1 MTVSPVT
8 SANLSTLIREQ
19 GSRYFGVGINQA
31 APLIGSGLLKKKK
44 CSGEEWTET
53 IFPSASSGTGFVLDR
68 GYLPVGTSGLQAKA
82 RYMPTFAVANIDMG
96 RGASKLN
103 LSVEQVTSQ
112 LDAEMKERAAD
123 VGRNINRGLLA
134 GGVSPNAA
142 VAWSGTAADSTV
154 VLDFLDVSMFRPGMA
169 VDFIDTSAVLAY
181 VVRVL
186 RVTPATVGSNTAN
199 VAGTVTFIN
208 DVVNP
213 ASGAVVAVGGP
224 TITVATNDVFRL
236 RGATAG
242 FGAAS
247 TLQGAVPNSFDD
259 MAGSGAAASFAGIDP
274 TTAANGPYNW
284 IGHSFAIAAA
294 YSQEAMLGFAMRLAA
309 QSGVSPDVCVMAP
322 LVAAAHAASGDYHGA
337 FSGVSAAI
345 SAGRPKSLSTTD
357 KYGNVYEDSGL
368 RVVGAKVM
376 IDPNCP
382 ATSAVLFNSEFTK
395 LGVWSEVGPEEEA
408 GDAVL
413 LDRTRFASGVQFS
426 GAYQLGTSK
435 RSSVGVM
442 SGITGL

>member
-44 CSGEEWTET
+44 CSGDEWTET

-112 LDAEMKERAAD
+112 LDAEMKERAQD
-123 VGRNINRGLLA
+123 VGRNINRALH
-134 GGVSPNAA
+134 GGTVVPQATA
-142 VAWSGTAADSTV
+142 TWSGTAANSTV
-154 VLDFLDVSMFRPGMA
+154 SIDFVDVSLFRPGMA
-169 VDFIDTSAVLAY
+169 ADFIDTSATLAY

-186 RVTPATVGSNTAN
+186 SVTPAAKGSNSAN
-199 VAGTVTFIN
+199 VAGTVSFIN
-208 DVVNP
+208 DVPNP
-213 ASGAVVAVGGP
+213 ATGSVVALGATG
-224 TITVATNDVFRL
+224 VAVDDVFRV

-247 TLQGAVPNSFDD
+247 ALQGAIPNSFDD

-284 IGHSFAIAAA
+284 QGHSFAIAAA

-337 FSGVSAAI
+337 FGGVSAAI

-426 GAYQLGTSK
+426 GAYQLGTAK